1 MTTAQA
7 TLQILIPLLK
17 QFEGCRL
24 LAYQDIVGIWT
35 IGYGETKG
43 VTEGLKWTQEKADT
57 ELAIRAQEFL
67 NNVLKACPSVSNL
80 PPNKQAACV
89 SLAYNIGVGAFS
101 KSTVARK
108 ITEGKLTEAAEA
120 FMMWNKAGGKV
131 VKGLDNRRHME
142 RVLFLKD

>member
-43 VTEGLKWTQEKADT
+43 VTKGLKWTQEKADT

-67 NNVLKACPSVSNL
+67 NNVLNVCPSISHL
-80 PPNKQAACV
+80 SPNKQAACV
-89 SLAYNIGVGAFS
+89 SLTYNIGVGAFS

-108 ITEGKLTEAAEA
+108 ITEGKLIEAAEA